1 MIFLSLRL
9 KKTNNIFSL
18 ICLLRFDTM
27 KISASIYS
35 DKKRPLKE
43 VIEDLVQHQVELL
56 HVDCNDDLAVFEDI
70 QQIRQWC
77 DLPIDLHIITKEPEK
92 YFELLRANPV
102 EYITF
107 QFEQLSTKLEIPED
121 ISGKKGLAVITP
133 TSINVFDAYTDF
145 DFILIMATIPGQSGG
160 VFDAI
165 NFSKIRQ
172 FRKKYPNKSIHVDG
186 GVNGEV
192 SFILRNMGVSSSVS
206 GSYLFNAPSIGHAL
220 MNLTKREI
228 ESQYQV
234 ADFMMPLEECPVVQT
249 ENFSLQ
255 LILETIEKG
264 NLGFCL
270 ITNQSGDL
278 KGIVSSADIRKA
290 MLRHLS
296 DLTKIEAIDLLN
308 EQPIAIQ
315 ETATVVEL
323 LQKIKKCMFPIMY
336 LPVLK
341 NNGKAAGI
349 VNFAYL
355 IKGEL

>member
-18 ICLLRFDTM
+18 FCLLRFDTM

-77 DLPIDLHIITKEPEK
+77 DLPIDLHIITEEPEK
-92 YFELLRANPV
+92 YFDLLRANPV

-133 TSINVFDAYTDF
+133 TSINVFDAYADF

-234 ADFMMPLEECPVVQT
+234 SDFMMPLEECPVVQT